1 MRLLHL
7 SDLHLGRVL
16 NGFDLIDDQR
26 YILEQIL
33 DIAKEKN
40 VDSILISGDI
50 YNKRTPTESAVEL
63 FDKFLEQVSEMGL
76 NLFAISGNHDSDVR
90 VDFGSGVF
98 RKNKIYIAGR
108 YRGEVEK
115 VTVKDEFGEVDIWLM
130 PYLKKAAVASYFGAE
145 KTETYNDVVGTVV
158 KSCNIDKTRRNI
170 ILAHQFVSA
179 GEKPRLAGSELRYES
194 VGTLDFASVKWFDDF
209 DYVALGHIHRPQ
221 SVGRK
226 TVRYSGS
233 PLKYSD
239 RETDVPKSVPVVT
252 LGKKGEEPEI
262 EKVPLIPRRDMR
274 KIKGEL
280 EKLIDEAVDKDDY
293 IVAELTDKYRQHDAR
308 ARLKQ
313 VYPNLISVF
322 YSENEFEE
330 DDAKPRIAANTAL
343 SFEDNVREF
352 YRLMTD
358 GEEISDEEMKILLDI
373 MRGDDITE

>member
-76 NLFAISGNHDSDVR
+76 DLFAISGNHDSDVR

-130 PYLKKAAVASYFGAE
+130 PYLKKAKPIKKVNINARSRIDV
-145 KTETYNDVVGTVV
+145 YN
-158 KSCNIDKTRRNI
+158 KQRWRN
-170 ILAHQFVSA
+170 
-179 GEKPRLAGSELRYES
+179 LR
-194 VGTLDFASVKWFDDF
+194 
-209 DYVALGHIHRPQ
+209 
-221 SVGRK
+221 
-226 TVRYSGS
+226 
-233 PLKYSD
+233 
-239 RETDVPKSVPVVT
+239 
-252 LGKKGEEPEI
+252 
-262 EKVPLIPRRDMR
+262 
-274 KIKGEL
+274 
-280 EKLIDEAVDKDDY
+280 
-293 IVAELTDKYRQHDAR
+293 
-308 ARLKQ
+308 
-313 VYPNLISVF
+313 
-322 YSENEFEE
+322 
-330 DDAKPRIAANTAL
+330 
-343 SFEDNVREF
+343 
-352 YRLMTD
+352 
-358 GEEISDEEMKILLDI
+358 
-373 MRGDDITE
+373 